1 MSPSTKDS
9 TFSLSNFPIRDSKGE
24 KMPIGESGGLYQV
37 TITKDFEFGLWISK
51 GKALPPAFQE
61 EAMRIFFR
69 KVPVQLSNRRE
80 LDALPGDLVTFQA
93 LFENDGSESM
103 CWPGTPVMLVW
114 DLNDDLKNGSL
125 GIFTGVKGDVL
136 LVAFQEVGIVEIQRE
151 TWIRRNRNGQK
162 IGGVTQFPI
171 VLAYAVACHKSQG
184 LTLASAVVHCS
195 REYVPGLIYVAVL
208 RVKSPDTIQI
218 LNFSPR
224 QLLRPHQRA
233 VDMCTTHHICEPLAD
248 LSCCC
253 KRSFEDNNLISV
265 KECFDACEEDEEPF
279 TFPSGL
285 LDGPVRQCF
294 EDEEVAAPL
303 ELLDV
308 YDRMMRYQSSLASP
322 PEGFLIKSRDHLL
335 AMKASPTSPAS
346 TFLEEKYRTIDFL
359 LTNTCWL
366 KVQCLVE
373 LIWFHSFLIIEN
385 HVVENPDEI
394 VVNIGRQG
402 FTEATSRLHEFLTS
416 TEFFRY
422 VSIVFAVKLSQRDDN
437 FPADCRCC
445 DCEVY
450 LLRISRNT
458 GFQRE
463 TR

>member
-1 MSPSTKDS
+1 
-9 TFSLSNFPIRDSKGE
+9 
-24 KMPIGESGGLYQV
+24 
-37 TITKDFEFGLWISK
+37 
-51 GKALPPAFQE
+51 
-61 EAMRIFFR
+61 MRIFFR
-69 KVPVQLSNRRE
+69 KVPVQLSNSRE
-80 LDALPGDLVTFQA
+80 LDALPGDSVTFQA
-93 LFENDGSESM
+93 LFENDGSKSM
-103 CWPGTPVMLVW
+103 CWPGTPVLQLKRGFRVMLVW

-125 GIFTGVKGDVL
+125 SIFTAVKGDVL
-136 LVAFQEVGIVEIQRE
+136 LVAFQEVSIVEIQRE

-171 VLAYAVACHKSQG
+171 VLAYAVARHKSQG

-195 REYVPGLIYVAVL
+195 REYVPGLIYVAVS

-265 KECFDACEEDEEPF
+265 KDRFDACEEDDEPF

-285 LDGPVRQCF
+285 LDGPVQQCF

-308 YDRMMRYQSSLASP
+308 YDRMIRHQSSLASP

-335 AMKASPTSPAS
+335 AMKASPTSITS

-359 LTNTCWL
+359 LTDTCWL

-416 TEFFRY
+416 TEFSRY
-422 VSIVFAVKLSQRDDN
+422 VCIVFAIKETTIFQRT
-437 FPADCRCC
+437 
-445 DCEVY
+445 VVVV
-450 LLRISRNT
+450 SRNSKFIYFEFLET
-458 GFQRE
+458 LASIVRHDRNDRIGFQRSRDGCGWQVKSSTCGWLGGQE
-463 TR
+463 SPLPG